1 MAELNDPP
9 TVKSFISALVEDG
22 IGAQAFMGS
31 TFDGDFILLAEF
43 CEMEGPK
50 PIFTIPSVFNSTFN
64 LNTFAV
70 RIMSVD
76 CVSIMQTTDF
86 TNFKVA
92 GDIQV
97 NIYICCKFFNMTSF
111 IKIKTLF

>member
-1 MAELNDPP
+1 MATTGSNDAP
-9 TVKSFISALVEDG
+9 TMKSLISALVDDG
-22 IGAQAFMGS
+22 IGSQAFMGS
-31 TFDGDFILLAEF
+31 TFDSDFILLSEF

-97 NIYICCKFFNMTSF
+97 VLIIFS
-111 IKIKTLF
+111 

>member
-1 MAELNDPP
+1 MATGSNDAP
-9 TVKSFISALVEDG
+9 TMKSLISALVDDG
-22 IGAQAFMGS
+22 IGTQAFMGS
-31 TFDGDFILLAEF
+31 TFDSDFILLSEF

-86 TNFKVA
+86 TNFNVA

-97 NIYICCKFFNMTSF
+97 LLIVYINKCFYNNF
-111 IKIKTLF
+111 IS

>member
-1 MAELNDPP
+1 MTEFLTASNF
-9 TVKSFISALVEDG
+9 VSKLVDDG
-22 IGAQAFMGS
+22 IGCQAFFDS
-31 TFDGDFILLAEF
+31 TFDKDFILLAEF
-43 CEMEGPK
+43 CELEGPK
-50 PIFTIPSVFNSTFN
+50 PIFTIPAIMHSTFN

-86 TNFKVA
+86 SNFTVA

-97 NIYICCKFFNMTSF
+97 SYV
-111 IKIKTLF
+111 LF

>member
-1 MAELNDPP
+1 MATGSNDAP
-9 TVKSFISALVEDG
+9 TMKSLISALVDDG
-22 IGAQAFMGS
+22 IGTQAFMGS
-31 TFDGDFILLAEF
+31 TFDSDFILLSEF

-86 TNFKVA
+86 PISMWLV
-92 GDIQV
+92 
-97 NIYICCKFFNMTSF
+97 IYRCC
-111 IKIKTLF
+111 

>member
-1 MAELNDPP
+1 MATTGSSDAP
-9 TVKSFISALVEDG
+9 TMKSLISALVDDG
-22 IGAQAFMGS
+22 IGSQAFMGS
-31 TFDGDFILLAEF
+31 TFDSDFILLSEF

-97 NIYICCKFFNMTSF
+97 VLIIFS
-111 IKIKTLF
+111 